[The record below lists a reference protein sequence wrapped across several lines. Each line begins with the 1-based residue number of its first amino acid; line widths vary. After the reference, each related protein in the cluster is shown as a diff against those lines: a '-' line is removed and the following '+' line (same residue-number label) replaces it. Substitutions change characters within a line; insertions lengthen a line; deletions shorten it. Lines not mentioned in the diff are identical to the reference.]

1 MDLKLLE
8 NPSNNINLFIAISP
22 ALVIH
27 FIVSKDCKLPINP
40 VMGDKIPACA
50 QFVACAESK
59 SFGKRHAKQGE
70 LL

>member
-8 NPSNNINLFIAISP
+8 KPSNKISLFTAISP

-50 QFVACAESK
+50 QFEACAAPK